1 MADESRSAQLLEHM
15 DRWSRNQRLYE
26 TLKGMGLFV
35 SPVPEEDDPTKIRY
49 LIVSAGL
56 PTAEP
61 QSAAQPPRGR
71 DAARPATRDDNVV
84 DFPSAV

>member
-1 MADESRSAQLLEHM
+1 M

-49 LIVSAGL
+49 LIVSADL
-56 PTAEP
+56 PVAEP

-71 DAARPATRDDNVV
+71 DASRPATHDDNVV
-84 DFPSAV
+84 DFPTAV